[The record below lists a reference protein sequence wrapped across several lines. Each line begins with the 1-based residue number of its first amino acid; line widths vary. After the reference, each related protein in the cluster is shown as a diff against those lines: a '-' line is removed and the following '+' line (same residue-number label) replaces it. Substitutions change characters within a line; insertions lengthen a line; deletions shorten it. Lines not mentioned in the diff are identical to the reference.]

1 MRRVSDRL
9 THRRGSFWRFPP
21 SQYPKYCPFHLC
33 SRLPPLQAALQKRI
47 VIRLRVP
54 NVSNHGQPD
63 CLLVETLGGGR
74 AAHAATVLLTG
85 MLRDDGFSSCWA
97 VWEKLTHA
105 RRKAAHIFL
114 IQLCPACCLPFSS
127 PCSDFAV
134 GQTFLL
140 GLFYRL
146 LFDQQ
151 ALTFISL
158 ASAAPFQHDG

>member
-9 THRRGSFWRFPP
+9 THRRGAFWRFPP
-21 SQYPKYCPFHLC
+21 SQYPKYCPFHFC
-33 SRLPPLQAALQKRI
+33 SRLLPLQAARQKRI

-63 CLLVETLGGGR
+63 CLLVETLGGCR
-74 AAHAATVLLTG
+74 APYAATILLTG
-85 MLRDDGFSSCWA
+85 VLRDDGFSSCRA
-97 VWEKLTHA
+97 VWEKLAHA
-105 RRKAAHIFL
+105 RRKATHKSL
-114 IQLCPACCLPFSS
+114 VQLGPAGRFTLAS
-127 PCSDFAV
+127 PCPDLAV

-146 LFDQQ
+146 FFDQQ
-151 ALTFISL
+151 SLTFIPL